1 MVWDGRM
8 HQSALGQVLALLT
21 AKWAPSALAGASLA
35 ALVRPVL
42 VLAKGASL
50 ASQSLFVVSEFC

>member
-1 MVWDGRM
+1 M

-21 AKWAPSALAGASLA
+21 ARWAPSALAGASLA

-42 VLAKGASL
+42 VLAKGASS
-50 ASQSLFVVSEFC
+50 ASQSLFVVSEFR